1 MWVKRWG
8 GVDGGEGEGEGERVV
23 MEGMV
28 GGWMEGE
35 GRGGEGR
42 EWVGNYGV
50 WCWGMGGDGWEWMGV
65 DGSGSGSERICHVWE
80 RSVHTVACGFWSLFD

>member
-1 MWVKRWG
+1 MKRWG

-35 GRGGEGR
+35 GRGGEG
-42 EWVGNYGV
+42 VGGELWSLV
-50 WCWGMGGDGWEWMGV
+50 L
-65 DGSGSGSERICHVWE
+65 GSGW
-80 RSVHTVACGFWSLFD
+80 

>member
-1 MWVKRWG
+1 MEERCLGTWLVGMWVKRWG

-35 GRGGEGR
+35 GRGGEG
-42 EWVGNYGV
+42 VGGELWSLV
-50 WCWGMGGDGWEWMGV
+50 L
-65 DGSGSGSERICHVWE
+65 GSGW
-80 RSVHTVACGFWSLFD
+80 